1 LNVSFLTTNA
11 YQSYPQLQRDV
22 NDVKEKVG
30 QVDSV
35 DAKIEKSV
43 FGSIPPVRR
52 IMSLPDK
59 FQNGEAA
66 AGFGLASLA
75 IINLPEDIRDIKAG
89 YKQLSAKI
97 KGTAYTPSYDCS
109 KYQHNFSF
117 FKGTLLQRWMDKAK
131 TQTGK
136 EKVFK
141 WYSMDESVYNSKFGE
156 KVKNFLGI
164 TNGNTEFVSGMKNV
178 LGDEVFVT
186 EIVAKNSFAELTGRA
201 MKRLP
206 ILSVAALALL
216 ELPKIFKS
224 MNKGGSISEQ
234 AGNTVKQTAKSTI
247 NVTSILAGVG
257 YGGALG
263 AKKFGAVGSLVGMGV
278 GAVIGATASNK
289 IQDVVA

>member
-1 LNVSFLTTNA
+1 MNVSFLTTNA

-30 QVDSV
+30 QVDSF

-66 AGFGLASLA
+66 AGVGLASLA

-97 KGTAYTPSYDCS
+97 QGQHYTPSYDCS
-109 KYQHNFSF
+109 KYQHDFSF

-131 TQTGK
+131 TQAGK
-136 EKVFK
+136 EKVTK
-141 WYSMDESVYNSKFGE
+141 WYSMDQSLYNSKFGD
-156 KVKNFLGI
+156 KVKGFLGL
-164 TNGNTEFVSGMKNV
+164 TDGEPELAKNMKNIF
-178 LGDEVFVT
+178 GDSMEVSK
-186 EIVAKNSFAELTGRA
+186 IVAKNSFAELTGRA

-224 MNKGGSISEQ
+224 MNKGDSVSEQ
-234 AGNTVKQTAKSTI
+234 AGNTVKQTAKSAI

-263 AKKFGAVGSLVGMGV
+263 AKKFGAIGSLVGMGV
-278 GAVIGATASNK
+278 GAVIGATASSK
-289 IQDVVA
+289 IQDVMA